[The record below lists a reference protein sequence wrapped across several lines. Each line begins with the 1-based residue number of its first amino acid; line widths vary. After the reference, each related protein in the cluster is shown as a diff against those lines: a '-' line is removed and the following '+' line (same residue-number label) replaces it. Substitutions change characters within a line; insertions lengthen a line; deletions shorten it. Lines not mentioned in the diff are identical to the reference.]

1 MEIRFQT
8 KEESNTSQE
17 QEFLKLTSA
26 ERIYAFLNLSY
37 RLRNLPVKNK
47 RKSKNNFEI
56 VINLKQD

>member
-17 QEFLKLTSA
+17 QEFLKLTGV
-26 ERIYAFLNLSY
+26 ERFYAFLNLSY

-56 VINLKQD
+56 VINRG

>member
-17 QEFLKLTSA
+17 QEFLKLTGI
-26 ERIYAFLNLSY
+26 ERFYAFLNLSY

-56 VINLKQD
+56 VINRG

>member
-17 QEFLKLTSA
+17 QEFLKLTGV
-26 ERIYAFLNLSY
+26 ERFYAFLNLSY
-37 RLRNLPVKNK
+37 RLRNLPIKNK

-56 VINLKQD
+56 VINRG